1 MDVLRK
7 YPVRAR
13 LWLILTVAALMLLA
27 FGALTLRASYE
38 HLYQGK
44 AEKTQHVV
52 ETALG
57 VFTHFQALEAG
68 GTLSREAAQQGAL
81 AVLKALRYGRND
93 YLWVNDLQPRMVM
106 HPMNPKLDG
115 QDLSTYKDP
124 DGKALFNEMVVVAK
138 NGGGV
143 VAYRWPKPGAS
154 EPVPKVSYVK
164 QFEPW
169 GWVLGTGVYLDDLQ
183 AEFRAQVWQTAGVGA
198 VIVLLMG
205 VLIFLIQRSI
215 IRPLTSTVK
224 AMASIASGEADL
236 THRLATSGRDE
247 LSELGRHFNRFSE
260 HLGELIRQLLTAAH
274 SLDRH
279 SGELGAIAAQSQRH
293 SDTQTQQMDMLA
305 TAINEVTH
313 AIQDVARH
321 AEQASGEV
329 QSAERRADQGQVS
342 IQTSLH
348 QTEGLSDT
356 ILQAAKVIESLA
368 QESTQIG
375 TVLDVIRSIADQTN
389 LLALNAAIE
398 AARAGEQ
405 GRGFAVV
412 ADEVRLLAQRTQ
424 KSTQEIHAM
433 IERLQANSGA
443 AVRVIQESRQ
453 ASQHTIEQAGQASDS
468 LEQINQTL
476 RNLAT
481 VNASIASATLQQSH
495 VVEEINQSVVQVAG
509 LAQTNATASVQTSQ
523 ASQQLRG
530 IADQLGHLLGQFK
543 V

>member
-198 VIVLLMG
+198 VIVVLMG

-215 IRPLTSTVK
+215 TRPLTSTVR

-236 THRLATSGRDE
+236 THRLDTSGCDE

-342 IQTSLH
+342 IQTSLR

-356 ILQAAKVIESLA
+356 ILQAAEVIESLA

-476 RNLAT
+476 RNLAA

>member
-198 VIVLLMG
+198 VIVVLMG

-215 IRPLTSTVK
+215 TRPLTSTVK

-236 THRLATSGRDE
+236 THRLDTSGRDE

-476 RNLAT
+476 RNLAA

-530 IADQLGHLLGQFK
+530 IADQFGHLLGQFK

>member
-183 AEFRAQVWQTAGVGA
+183 VEFRAQVWQTAGVGA
-198 VIVLLMG
+198 VIVVLMG

-215 IRPLTSTVK
+215 TRPLTSTVR

-236 THRLATSGRDE
+236 THRLDTSGRDE

-329 QSAERRADQGQVS
+329 QCAERRADQGQVS

-356 ILQAAKVIESLA
+356 ILQAAQVIESLA

-476 RNLAT
+476 RNLAA

>member
-198 VIVLLMG
+198 VIVVLMG

-215 IRPLTSTVK
+215 TRPLTSTVR

-236 THRLATSGRDE
+236 THRLDTSGRDE

-329 QSAERRADQGQVS
+329 QSAERRADQGLVS

-356 ILQAAKVIESLA
+356 ILQAAEVIESLA

-424 KSTQEIHAM
+424 KSTQETHAM

-476 RNLAT
+476 RNLAA

-543 V
+543 M

>member
-68 GTLSREAAQQGAL
+68 GTLSREAAQRSAL

-215 IRPLTSTVK
+215 TRPLTSTVK

-236 THRLATSGRDE
+236 THRLDTSGRDE

-453 ASQHTIEQAGQASDS
+453 ASQHTIEQASQASDS

-476 RNLAT
+476 RNLAA

-509 LAQTNATASVQTSQ
+509 LAQINATASVQTSQ

>member
-198 VIVLLMG
+198 VIVVLMG

-215 IRPLTSTVK
+215 TRPLTSTVR

-236 THRLATSGRDE
+236 TPRLDTSGRDE
-247 LSELGRHFNRFSE
+247 LSELGSHFNRFSE

-342 IQTSLH
+342 IQTSLR

-356 ILQAAKVIESLA
+356 ILQAAEVIESLA

>member
-198 VIVLLMG
+198 VIVVLMG

-215 IRPLTSTVK
+215 TRPLTSTVK

-236 THRLATSGRDE
+236 THRLDTSGRDE

-476 RNLAT
+476 RNLAA

>member
-7 YPVRAR
+7 YPVRTR

-81 AVLKALRYGRND
+81 AVLKALRYDRND

-154 EPVPKVSYVK
+154 EPVHKVSYVK

-198 VIVLLMG
+198 VIVVLMG

-215 IRPLTSTVK
+215 TRPLTSTVK

-236 THRLATSGRDE
+236 THRLDTSGRDE

-329 QSAERRADQGQVS
+329 QSAERRADQGLVS

-356 ILQAAKVIESLA
+356 ILQAAEVIESLA

-476 RNLAT
+476 RNLAA

>member
-215 IRPLTSTVK
+215 TRPLTSTVR

-236 THRLATSGRDE
+236 THRLDTSGRDE

-356 ILQAAKVIESLA
+356 ILQAAEVIESLA

-398 AARAGEQ
+398 AARAGDQ

-476 RNLAT
+476 RNLAA

>member
-68 GTLSREAAQQGAL
+68 GTLSREAAQRSAL

-215 IRPLTSTVK
+215 TRPLTSTVK

-236 THRLATSGRDE
+236 THRLDTSGRDE
-247 LSELGRHFNRFSE
+247 LSELDRHFNRFSE

-453 ASQHTIEQAGQASDS
+453 ASQHTIEQASQASDS

-509 LAQTNATASVQTSQ
+509 LAQINATASVQTSQ

>member
-81 AVLKALRYGRND
+81 AVLKALRYDRND

-215 IRPLTSTVK
+215 TRPLTSTVK
-224 AMASIASGEADL
+224 AMANIASGEADL
-236 THRLATSGRDE
+236 THRLDTSGRDE

-356 ILQAAKVIESLA
+356 ILQAAEVIESLA

-453 ASQHTIEQAGQASDS
+453 ASQHTIEQASQASDS

-509 LAQTNATASVQTSQ
+509 LAQINATASVQTSQ

>member
-7 YPVRAR
+7 YPVRTR

-198 VIVLLMG
+198 VIVVLMG

-215 IRPLTSTVK
+215 TRPLTSTVR

-236 THRLATSGRDE
+236 THRLDTSGRDE

-476 RNLAT
+476 RNLAA

>member
-198 VIVLLMG
+198 VIVVLMG

-215 IRPLTSTVK
+215 TRPLTSTVR

-236 THRLATSGRDE
+236 THRLDTSGRDE

-356 ILQAAKVIESLA
+356 ILQAAQVIESLA

-476 RNLAT
+476 RNLAA

>member
-81 AVLKALRYGRND
+81 AVLKALRYDRND

-198 VIVLLMG
+198 VIVVLMG

-215 IRPLTSTVK
+215 TRPLTSTVK
-224 AMASIASGEADL
+224 AMANIASGEADL
-236 THRLATSGRDE
+236 THRLDTSGRDE

-356 ILQAAKVIESLA
+356 ILQAAEVIESLA

-453 ASQHTIEQAGQASDS
+453 ASQHTIEQASQASDS

-509 LAQTNATASVQTSQ
+509 LAQINATASMQTSQ

>member
-198 VIVLLMG
+198 VIVVLMG

-215 IRPLTSTVK
+215 TRPLTSTVR

-236 THRLATSGRDE
+236 THRLDTSGRDE
-247 LSELGRHFNRFSE
+247 LSELGSHFNRFSE

-342 IQTSLH
+342 IQTSLR

-356 ILQAAKVIESLA
+356 ILQAAEVIESLA

-433 IERLQANSGA
+433 IERLQASSGA

>member
-215 IRPLTSTVK
+215 TRPLTSTVR

-236 THRLATSGRDE
+236 THRLDTSGRDE

-356 ILQAAKVIESLA
+356 ILQAAEVIESLA

-476 RNLAT
+476 RNLAA

-523 ASQQLRG
+523 AGQQLRG

>member
-198 VIVLLMG
+198 VIVVLMG

-215 IRPLTSTVK
+215 TRPLTSTVK

-236 THRLATSGRDE
+236 TYRLDTSGRDE

-329 QSAERRADQGQVS
+329 QSAERRADQGLVS

-356 ILQAAKVIESLA
+356 ILQAAEVIESLA

-476 RNLAT
+476 RNLAA

>member
-183 AEFRAQVWQTAGVGA
+183 AEFRAQVWQTAGVWA
-198 VIVLLMG
+198 VIVVLMG

-215 IRPLTSTVK
+215 TRPLTSTVR

-236 THRLATSGRDE
+236 THRLDTSGRDE

-356 ILQAAKVIESLA
+356 ILQAAQVIESLA

-476 RNLAT
+476 RNLAA

>member
-57 VFTHFQALEAG
+57 VLTHFQALEAG

-198 VIVLLMG
+198 VIVVLMG

-215 IRPLTSTVK
+215 TRPLTSTVR
-224 AMASIASGEADL
+224 AMANIASGEADL
-236 THRLATSGRDE
+236 THRLDTSGRDE

-356 ILQAAKVIESLA
+356 ILQAAEVIESLA

-398 AARAGEQ
+398 AARAGDQ

-476 RNLAT
+476 RNLAA

>member
-198 VIVLLMG
+198 VIIVLMG

-215 IRPLTSTVK
+215 TRPLTSTVE
-224 AMASIASGEADL
+224 AMANIASGEADL
-236 THRLATSGRDE
+236 THRLDTSGRDE

-329 QSAERRADQGQVS
+329 QSAERRADQGLVS

-356 ILQAAKVIESLA
+356 ILQAAEVIESLA

-476 RNLAT
+476 RNLAA

>member
-198 VIVLLMG
+198 VIVVLMG

-215 IRPLTSTVK
+215 TRPLTSTVK

-236 THRLATSGRDE
+236 THRLDTSGRDE

-329 QSAERRADQGQVS
+329 QSAERRADQGLVS

-356 ILQAAKVIESLA
+356 ILQAAEVIESLA

-476 RNLAT
+476 RNLAA

>member
-198 VIVLLMG
+198 VIVVLMG

-215 IRPLTSTVK
+215 TRPLTSTVK

-236 THRLATSGRDE
+236 THRLDTSGRDE

-274 SLDRH
+274 SLDHH

-329 QSAERRADQGQVS
+329 QSAERRADQGLVS

-356 ILQAAKVIESLA
+356 ILQAAEVIESLA

-476 RNLAT
+476 RNLAA

>member
-198 VIVLLMG
+198 VIVVLMG

-215 IRPLTSTVK
+215 TRPLTSTVR
-224 AMASIASGEADL
+224 AMANIASGEADL
-236 THRLATSGRDE
+236 THRLDTSGRDE

-329 QSAERRADQGQVS
+329 QSAERRADQGLVS

-356 ILQAAKVIESLA
+356 ILQAAEVIESLA

-476 RNLAT
+476 RNLAA

>member
-68 GTLSREAAQQGAL
+68 GTLSREAAQRSAL

-215 IRPLTSTVK
+215 TRPLTSTVK

-236 THRLATSGRDE
+236 THRLDTSGRDE

-453 ASQHTIEQAGQASDS
+453 ASQHTIEQASQASDS

-509 LAQTNATASVQTSQ
+509 LAQINATASVQTSQ

>member
-198 VIVLLMG
+198 VIVVLMG

-215 IRPLTSTVK
+215 TRPLTSTVK

-236 THRLATSGRDE
+236 THRLDTSGRDE

-293 SDTQTQQMDMLA
+293 SDTQTQKMDMLA

-329 QSAERRADQGQVS
+329 QSAERRADQGLVS

-356 ILQAAKVIESLA
+356 ILQAAQVIESLA

-433 IERLQANSGA
+433 IERLQTNSGA

-476 RNLAT
+476 RNLAA

>member
-198 VIVLLMG
+198 VIVVLMG

-215 IRPLTSTVK
+215 TRPLTSTVR

-236 THRLATSGRDE
+236 THRLDTSGRDE

-329 QSAERRADQGQVS
+329 QSAERRADQGLVS

-356 ILQAAKVIESLA
+356 ILQAAEVIESLA

-476 RNLAT
+476 RNLAA

>member
-198 VIVLLMG
+198 VIVVLMG

-215 IRPLTSTVK
+215 TRPLTSTVR

-236 THRLATSGRDE
+236 THRLDTSGRDE

-356 ILQAAKVIESLA
+356 ILQAAEVIESLA

-433 IERLQANSGA
+433 IERLQTNSGA

-476 RNLAT
+476 RNLAA

>member
-124 DGKALFNEMVVVAK
+124 DSKALFNEMVVVAK

-198 VIVLLMG
+198 VIVVLMG

-215 IRPLTSTVK
+215 TRPLTSTVR

-236 THRLATSGRDE
+236 THRLDTSGRDE

-329 QSAERRADQGQVS
+329 QSAERRADQGLVS

-356 ILQAAKVIESLA
+356 ILQAAEVIESLA

-424 KSTQEIHAM
+424 KSTQETHAM

-476 RNLAT
+476 RNLAA

>member
-52 ETALG
+52 ETGLG

-215 IRPLTSTVK
+215 TRPLTSTVR

-236 THRLATSGRDE
+236 THRLDTSGRDE

-329 QSAERRADQGQVS
+329 QCAERRADQGQVS

-356 ILQAAKVIESLA
+356 ILQAAQVIESLA

-476 RNLAT
+476 RNLAA

>member
-215 IRPLTSTVK
+215 TRPLTSTVR

-236 THRLATSGRDE
+236 THRLDTSGRDE

-329 QSAERRADQGQVS
+329 QSAERRADQGLVS

-356 ILQAAKVIESLA
+356 ILQAAEVIESLA

-375 TVLDVIRSIADQTN
+375 TVLDVIRFIADQTN

-398 AARAGEQ
+398 AARAGDQ

-468 LEQINQTL
+468 LKQINQTL
-476 RNLAT
+476 RNLAA

-523 ASQQLRG
+523 AGQQLRG

>member
-52 ETALG
+52 ETTLG

-115 QDLSTYKDP
+115 QDLSAYKDP

-183 AEFRAQVWQTAGVGA
+183 AEFRAQVLQTAGVGA
-198 VIVLLMG
+198 VIVVLMG

-215 IRPLTSTVK
+215 TRPLTSTVR

-236 THRLATSGRDE
+236 THRLDTSGRDE

-476 RNLAT
+476 RNLAA

>member
-1 MDVLRK
+1 
-7 YPVRAR
+7 
-13 LWLILTVAALMLLA
+13 
-27 FGALTLRASYE
+27 
-38 HLYQGK
+38 
-44 AEKTQHVV
+44 
-52 ETALG
+52 
-57 VFTHFQALEAG
+57 
-68 GTLSREAAQQGAL
+68 
-81 AVLKALRYGRND
+81 
-93 YLWVNDLQPRMVM
+93 M

-215 IRPLTSTVK
+215 TRPLTSTVK

-236 THRLATSGRDE
+236 THRLDTSGRDE
-247 LSELGRHFNRFSE
+247 LSELDRHFNRFSE

-453 ASQHTIEQAGQASDS
+453 ASQHTIEQASQASDS

-509 LAQTNATASVQTSQ
+509 LAQINATASVQTSQ

>member
-154 EPVPKVSYVK
+154 EPVHKVSYVK

-215 IRPLTSTVK
+215 TRPLTSTVR
-224 AMASIASGEADL
+224 AMANIASGEADL
-236 THRLATSGRDE
+236 THRLDTSGRDE

-356 ILQAAKVIESLA
+356 ILQAAEVIESLA

-398 AARAGEQ
+398 AARAGDQ

-453 ASQHTIEQAGQASDS
+453 ASQHTIEQASQASDS

>member
-198 VIVLLMG
+198 VIVVLMG

-215 IRPLTSTVK
+215 TRPLTSTVR

-236 THRLATSGRDE
+236 THRLDTSGRDE
-247 LSELGRHFNRFSE
+247 LSELGSHFNRFSE

-356 ILQAAKVIESLA
+356 ILQAAEVIESLA

-433 IERLQANSGA
+433 IERLQTNSGA

>member
-215 IRPLTSTVK
+215 TRPLTSTVR

-236 THRLATSGRDE
+236 THRLDTSGRDE

-329 QSAERRADQGQVS
+329 QSAERRADQGLVS

-356 ILQAAKVIESLA
+356 ILQAAEVIESLA

-468 LEQINQTL
+468 LKQINQTL
-476 RNLAT
+476 RNLAA

-523 ASQQLRG
+523 AGQQLRG

>member
-52 ETALG
+52 ETGLG

-215 IRPLTSTVK
+215 TRPLTSTVR

-236 THRLATSGRDE
+236 THRLDTSGRDE

-329 QSAERRADQGQVS
+329 QCAERRADQGQVS

-356 ILQAAKVIESLA
+356 ILQAAEVIESLA

-476 RNLAT
+476 RNLAA

>member
-215 IRPLTSTVK
+215 TRPLTSTVR

-236 THRLATSGRDE
+236 THRLDTSGRDE

-476 RNLAT
+476 RNLAA

>member
-1 MDVLRK
+1 
-7 YPVRAR
+7 
-13 LWLILTVAALMLLA
+13 
-27 FGALTLRASYE
+27 
-38 HLYQGK
+38 
-44 AEKTQHVV
+44 
-52 ETALG
+52 
-57 VFTHFQALEAG
+57 
-68 GTLSREAAQQGAL
+68 
-81 AVLKALRYGRND
+81 
-93 YLWVNDLQPRMVM
+93 
-106 HPMNPKLDG
+106 
-115 QDLSTYKDP
+115 
-124 DGKALFNEMVVVAK
+124 
-138 NGGGV
+138 
-143 VAYRWPKPGAS
+143 
-154 EPVPKVSYVK
+154 
-164 QFEPW
+164 
-169 GWVLGTGVYLDDLQ
+169 
-183 AEFRAQVWQTAGVGA
+183 
-198 VIVLLMG
+198 
-205 VLIFLIQRSI
+205 
-215 IRPLTSTVK
+215 
-224 AMASIASGEADL
+224 MASIASGEADL
-236 THRLATSGRDE
+236 THRLDTSGRDE

-329 QSAERRADQGQVS
+329 QSAERRADQGLVS

-356 ILQAAKVIESLA
+356 ILQAAEVIESLA

-476 RNLAT
+476 RNLAA
-481 VNASIASATLQQSH
+481 VNASIASATLQ
-495 VVEEINQSVVQVAG
+495 
-509 LAQTNATASVQTSQ
+509 
-523 ASQQLRG
+523 
-530 IADQLGHLLGQFK
+530 
-543 V
+543 